1 MGDDSSGTLSRRDFL
16 KGAGAVAASSTIAGS
31 VGRGADGDDG
41 GIDIEELTY
50 PLQFLSRVDWSNL
63 AMFENGLEYVTDAT
77 WDDLEYNEKHFKQ
90 KIGTLVSGL
99 IEGEGMND
107 FQKYSS
113 AEGYISSPE
122 DGIGAGVTDNG
133 RLSSLFFPHTGF
145 TTHLPYFAHGGGDL
159 DGSKPQEGSF
169 AGVRLDDETS
179 WLWEDEVASGE
190 PFSYR
195 EDAGMLDI
203 GYSYD
208 DLAIE
213 ETAFVEPGADT
224 LVREYEIEN
233 VGEEPIDGSFLYY
246 TQANVT
252 DTQQDFILWS
262 SNRNRITAD
271 DELRWE
277 DLEGPYDL
285 HVGMDSE
292 VTDAHITA
300 PLRVV
305 LDELVDGPL
314 DDVAELVTDTVT
326 ELSGLDDAVVGVD
339 ADTMEGIYLGG
350 TLETELELDP
360 GEKETVSVYIAGGE
374 DPSLPDGVARDRQQE
389 AEGFWGEYTDG
400 IDVPAEATEKEAR
413 RYERAVRTLGM
424 MFDPESGSIPAA
436 PNLQPMYYPSWIRDA
451 SFVSVAM
458 AQAGKEDIAKEYLGR
473 FLPSV
478 QEDDGS
484 FKQCYDSSG
493 GSAGIFE
500 VENDQ
505 QPIYVWAVNELYEQ
519 TDDERF
525 LEQAWPAVE
534 EALEYTMDSVV
545 DNGLLAATPDY
556 AEMPT
561 DIRQS
566 LFANT
571 FAYRALQ
578 DGAELAEA
586 VGEDGDRFEEAA
598 REIGDATYRE
608 FFEEADDFYSVYT
621 ISGGSKGDLSSI
633 DAPAIWP
640 TEWASDYGV
649 RDELIG
655 EFMEETE
662 EYKNGWVPGHLTKAA
677 MLYAEGEEEIA
688 DSFVEDVFPHMNE
701 AGDLVEEVNP
711 GGEYRFASPLGWS
724 QAAYLLAMDEK
735 Y

>member
-1 MGDDSSGTLSRRDFL
+1 L
-16 KGAGAVAASSTIAGS
+16 KGAGTVAATSTLAGS
-31 VGRGADGDDG
+31 VGPGLEGGEG
-41 GIDIEELTY
+41 GIDLEGLTY
-50 PLQFLSRVDWSNL
+50 PIRFLSRVDWSNL
-63 AMFENGLEYVTDAT
+63 AMLDNGIEYVAEAS
-77 WDDLEYNEKHFKQ
+77 WDDFEYNEKHFWK
-90 KIGTLVSGL
+90 KMNTLVSGL
-99 IEGEGMND
+99 VQGEGMND
-107 FQKYSS
+107 FQKYSA
-113 AEGYISSPE
+113 AEGYVSSPK

-145 TTHLPYFAHGGGDL
+145 TTHLPYFTHGDGDL
-159 DGSKPQEGSF
+159 DGAKPQEGSF
-169 AGVRLDDETS
+169 AGIRLEDEVS
-179 WLWEDEVASGE
+179 WLWEDAVSSGE

-195 EDAGMLDI
+195 EDAGMVDI
-203 GYSYD
+203 GYAYD

-213 ETAFVEPGADT
+213 ETAYVEPGEDV

-233 VGEEPIDGSFLYY
+233 VGEDAIDGSFLYY

-252 DTQQDFILWS
+252 DTQQGFILWS

-277 DLEGPYDL
+277 DLEGLYDL
-285 HVGMDSE
+285 RIGLEGE
-292 VTDAHITA
+292 VTESRITA
-300 PLRVV
+300 PFTVV

-314 DDVAELVTDTVT
+314 DDVAELVTDTAA
-326 ELSGLDDAVVGVD
+326 ELTGLEDTVVEVD
-339 ADTMEGIYLGG
+339 ADVMEGIYLGG
-350 TLETELELDP
+350 TLETDLDLEP
-360 GEKETVSVYIAGGE
+360 GESETVSVYLAGGE
-374 DPSLPDGVARDRQQE
+374 GPSLPDGGSGDRQE
-389 AEGFWGEYTDG
+389 RAERFWKGFTDD
-400 IDVPAEATEKEAR
+400 IDVPEGASDREAS

-424 MFDPESGSIPAA
+424 MFDPDSGSIPAA

-458 AQAGKEDIAKEYLGR
+458 AQAGKEGVAKEYLGR
-473 FLPSV
+473 FLPEV

-493 GSAGIFE
+493 GAAGIFE

-505 QPIYVWAVNELYEQ
+505 QPMYAWAINEVYEETGDQ
-519 TDDERF
+519 QF

-534 EALEYTMDSVV
+534 DALEYTMDAVV

-578 DGAELAEA
+578 DGAAMAEA
-586 VGEDGDRFEEAA
+586 VGEDGDRFREAA
-598 REIGDATYRE
+598 RGIGDAAYRE
-608 FFEEADDFYSVYT
+608 FIEEADDEFYSVYT
-621 ISGGSKGDLSSI
+621 ISGGSKDDLSSI
-633 DAPAIWP
+633 DAPVIWP
-640 TEWASDYGV
+640 TGWAEDYGV
-649 RDELIG
+649 KDDLIV

-677 MLYAEGEEEIA
+677 MLYAEGETEIA
-688 DSFVEDVFPHMNE
+688 DSFLEDVLPHMNE

-724 QAAYLLAMDEK
+724 QAAYLLAIDEK

>member
-1 MGDDSSGTLSRRDFL
+1 MDDDSSGTLSRRDFL
-16 KGAGAVAASSTIAGS
+16 KGAGAVAGASTLAGS
-31 VGRGADGDDG
+31 VGRGIGLDDG
-41 GIDIEELTY
+41 GLDLEELTY
-50 PLQFLSRVDWSNL
+50 PLRFLSRVEWRNL
-63 AMFENGLEYVTDAT
+63 AMLENGLDYVADAT
-77 WDDLEYNEKHFKQ
+77 WDDLEYNEQHFRQ
-90 KIGTLVSGL
+90 KIGTLISGL
-99 IEGEGMND
+99 VEGEGMND
-107 FQKYSS
+107 FQKYSA
-113 AEGYISSPE
+113 AEGYVSSPE

-145 TTHLPYFAHGGGDL
+145 TTHLPYFAHGSGEL

-169 AGVRLDDETS
+169 AGIRLDDEVS
-179 WLWEDEVASGE
+179 WLWEDEVISGE

-195 EDAGMLDI
+195 EDAGMLDV
-203 GYSYD
+203 GYAYD
-208 DLAIE
+208 DLSIDETTYVLPGE
-213 ETAFVEPGADT
+213 EA
-224 LVREYEIEN
+224 LVREYDIEN
-233 VGEEPIDGSFLYY
+233 VGEEPVDGSFLYY

-252 DTQQDFILWS
+252 DSQQNFILWS

-285 HVGMDSE
+285 HVGMDAE
-292 VTDAHITA
+292 VTDSWISA
-300 PLRVV
+300 PFTVV

-314 DDVAELVTDTVT
+314 DDGAELVTDTAAD
-326 ELSGLDDAVVGVD
+326 LAGLDDAVVEVD
-339 ADTMEGIYLGG
+339 ADVMEGIYLGG
-350 TLETELELDP
+350 TLETDLDLEP
-360 GEKETVSVYIAGGE
+360 GESETVSVYLAGGE
-374 DPSLPDGVARDRQQE
+374 EPSLPAPGAGGQDE
-389 AEGFWGEYTDG
+389 TEGYWDSFTED
-400 IDVPAEATEKEAR
+400 IDVPEGATDTEAR

-424 MFDPESGSIPAA
+424 MFDRESGSIPAA

-458 AQAGKEDIAKEYLGR
+458 AQAGKEDIAKEYLGG
-473 FLPSV
+473 FLSEV
-478 QEDDGS
+478 QENDGS

-505 QPIYVWAVNELYEQ
+505 QPIYVWAVNEVYEQ
-519 TDDERF
+519 TGDERF

-534 EALEYTMDSVV
+534 DALEYTMDAVV

-561 DIRQS
+561 NIRQS

-578 DGAELAEA
+578 DGAAMAEV
-586 VGEDGDRFEEAA
+586 VGEDGDRFRAAA

-608 FFEEADDFYSVYT
+608 FFEGADEFYTVYT
-621 ISGGSKGDLSSI
+621 ISGGTKDDLSSI
-633 DAPAIWP
+633 DSPAIWP
-640 TEWASDYGV
+640 TGWAGDYGV

-688 DSFVEDVFPHMNE
+688 DTFVEDVLPHMNE

-711 GGEYRFASPLGWS
+711 DGEYRFASPLGWS